1 MLSKIR
7 QFVRTCFGLVCKK
20 VRKYS
25 NKYSKKTY
33 TQPQLIVINCLREK
47 LKMDYRSITDLL
59 GETPIILKEIGL
71 MSVPHYSTLQRS
83 FRRVK
88 KDCLYSLISLSSKL
102 SKLTG
107 NMAID
112 ATGFQ
117 RGNSSSY
124 YSKRCD
130 LEIKSIKTTLLVDL
144 KRKSIIGLHT
154 TCSRMHDIRI
164 APKLVSKSIGDSA
177 ISRLTADK
185 GYDSRNFRMFLR
197 GLGIFPIIKYRV
209 FEESHNLLNEVMDG
223 FGYSKRSNIESVNSA
238 IKRKYGDKLR
248 SRGWRMQFK
257 EITVKAFVY
266 NIDRSLAK
274 CCSFLMLISP
284 KWAN

>member
-1 MLSKIR
+1 MLTKIR
-7 QFVRTCFGLVCKK
+7 RFVKACYKLVCKK
-20 VRKYS
+20 VGKYS

-33 TQPQLIVINCLREK
+33 TQPQLITINCLREK

-59 GETPIILKEIGL
+59 AETPIILKEIGL
-71 MSVPHYSTLQRS
+71 DSIPHYSTIQRS

-88 KDCLYSLISLSSKL
+88 KDCLHDLINLSSKL
-102 SKLTG
+102 SNLTG

-124 YSKRCD
+124 YNKRCD
-130 LEIKSIKTTLLVDL
+130 LEIKSIKTTLLIDL
-144 KRKSIIGLHT
+144 KSKSVLGLHT
-154 TCSRMHDIRI
+154 TCSRMHDTRI
-164 APKLVSKSIGDSA
+164 APKVIDKAVKDYK

-185 GYDSRNFRMFLR
+185 GYDSCNFRMFLR
-197 GLGIFPIIKYRV
+197 RQGIFPIIKYRV

-266 NIDRSLAK
+266 NIDRSLAN
-274 CCSFLMLISP
+274 CCIFLSSISP
-284 KWAN
+284 KRAN